1 MGWPASALH
10 KLEGD
15 VFSTV
20 LERCWKLSAQGEGP
34 SLRDVHLLSL
44 LCLAQEMEP
53 RMKFVLVWSSED
65 RDHFNINTCPCYKYQ
80 PRVGE

>member
-15 VFSTV
+15 VFSTM
-20 LERCWKLSAQGEGP
+20 LAQGEGP

-53 RMKFVLVWSSED
+53 RMKFVLVWCSED

-80 PRVGE
+80 SRVGA